1 MIILKILK
9 FFVFLQKRYEMKT
22 TNIIENFDLE
32 TLEKEKTI
40 LKSMQVKFKLKKAK
54 EYNAEFVEK
63 ILESKEQV
71 KNGKTTRVDP
81 KDFKEF
87 WGAL

>member
-1 MIILKILK
+1 MQTTIIL
-9 FFVFLQKRYEMKT
+9 
-22 TNIIENFDLE
+22 ENHDLE
-32 TLEKEKTI
+32 TLEKVKTI
-40 LKSMQVKFKLKKAK
+40 LKSMQVKFKLKKTK

-87 WGAL
+87 LGAL